1 MVCTA
6 SDNIGRPEAKESQRR
21 SMTANILL
29 QRYQAGECEA
39 VWTELR
45 ELGPLVREA
54 PYADR

>member
-6 SDNIGRPEAKESQRR
+6 SDNLGRPEAKESQRR
-21 SMTANILL
+21 SMAANILS
-29 QRYQAGECEA
+29 QRYQAGECEG

-54 PYADR
+54 PYPDR

>member
-1 MVCTA
+1 
-6 SDNIGRPEAKESQRR
+6 
-21 SMTANILL
+21 MTANILL